1 MNQAGLLSVVL
12 LGGHDHCLVAA
23 QISAFAHEREQTAG
37 RAEPPAAVGVEGLPQ
52 LAMNGVGFR
61 GGSFPGGTLMRLNNG
76 EGARPVTGRTAGGA
90 CTADSAKVAAS
101 GRVAQRESTRFTREG
116 S

>member
-1 MNQAGLLSVVL
+1 MQDEARLSVVL
-12 LGGHDHCLVAA
+12 LRRHQHRLVAA
-23 QISAFAHEREQTAG
+23 QLAALADEREQTTG

-76 EGARPVTGRTAGGA
+76 EGARPVTGRAAG
-90 CTADSAKVAAS
+90 
-101 GRVAQRESTRFTREG
+101 
-116 S
+116 

>member
-1 MNQAGLLSVVL
+1 MRRVQNQAGLLSVVL

-76 EGARPVTGRTAGGA
+76 EGARPVTGRAAG
-90 CTADSAKVAAS
+90 
-101 GRVAQRESTRFTREG
+101 
-116 S
+116 